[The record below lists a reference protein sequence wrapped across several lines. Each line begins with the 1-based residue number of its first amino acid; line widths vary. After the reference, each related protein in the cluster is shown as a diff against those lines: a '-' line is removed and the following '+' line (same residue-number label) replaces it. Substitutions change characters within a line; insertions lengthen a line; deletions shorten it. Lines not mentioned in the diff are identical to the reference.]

1 MNELCAGKHCV
12 AEARATRIIGAG
24 GLLLPLGVRMVT
36 EAWECEWSSAE

>member
-1 MNELCAGKHCV
+1 MNELYAGKDCV
-12 AEARATRIIGAG
+12 AEARATRMIGAG